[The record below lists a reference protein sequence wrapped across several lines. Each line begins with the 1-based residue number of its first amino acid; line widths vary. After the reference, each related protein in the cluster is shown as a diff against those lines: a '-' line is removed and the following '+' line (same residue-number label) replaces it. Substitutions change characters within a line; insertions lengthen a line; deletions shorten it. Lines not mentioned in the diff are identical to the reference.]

1 MVTRQNTSNRKPA
14 GKGGRKPAVKS
25 SAKASAKGPAKAS
38 AKTSGHTS
46 PGAPGCILADAAR
59 HGIRQV
65 MDADG
70 NLTGD
75 LADPGLDDATL
86 HGLYEMLVLVRAIDD
101 RGWTLQ
107 RSGRVEF
114 WIPHRGLEAVHTGA
128 TLAFAPEDWIFLG
141 YRHPG
146 TLLMRGVPLEQLFTQ
161 FFGRAGEPLKG
172 RRLPT
177 LMGDRRANVV
187 PMTTQVGSYIPHA
200 CGAAWAAKIKGHDTR
215 FMAFFGEG
223 SSSRGE
229 FHSALNFAG
238 IHKPPV
244 VFMCENNGWAVTTPT
259 DLQTGSATFAEKG
272 DAYGV
277 RNLRVDGNDP
287 LAVYAVTK
295 EARALCPEQGATLI
309 EAITYRMGYHTTSD
323 NPDLY
328 RTPEDVAVWEP
339 WCPLARMRKY
349 LEKRGLWDEA
359 RETALWARVKA
370 DIDVAVKAAEAKPF
384 PEPST
389 MFDDTFAEPTW
400 MIEEQRR
407 QLLAELED
415 R

>member
-1 MVTRQNTSNRKPA
+1 MARQKTSKP
-14 GKGGRKPAVKS
+14 KPGRKPVA
-25 SAKASAKGPAKAS
+25 PA
-38 AKTSGHTS
+38 
-46 PGAPGCILADAAR
+46 CILADAPAR
-59 HGIRQV
+59 GIRQV
-65 MDADG
+65 MDA
-70 NLTGD
+70 NGD
-75 LADPGLDDATL
+75 LVGDLPDPGLDAKTL
-86 HGLYEMLVLVRAIDD
+86 RGLYEMLVLVRAIDD

-128 TLAFAPEDWIFLG
+128 TLAYKPDDWIFLG

-146 TLLMRGVPLEQLFTQ
+146 TLLMRGVPLAQLFIQ
-161 FFGRAGEPLKG
+161 FFGREGEPLKG

-200 CGAAWAAKIKGHDTR
+200 CGAAWAAKIKGDDTR

-238 IHKPPV
+238 VHKPPV
-244 VFMCENNGWAVTTPT
+244 VFLCENNGWAVTTPT
-259 DLQTGSATFAEKG
+259 SLQTGSATFAEKG

-287 LAVYAVTK
+287 LAVYSVTK
-295 EARALCPEQGATLI
+295 EARYLSPEIGATLI

-328 RTPEDVAVWEP
+328 RSADEVAVWEP
-339 WCPLARMRKY
+339 WCPLKRMRKY
-349 LEKRGLWDEA
+349 LEKRGLWNDDEEA
-359 RETALWARVKA
+359 ALWARVKA
-370 DIDVAVKAAEAKPF
+370 DIDAAVKHAEAQPF
-384 PEPST
+384 PDPST

-400 MIEEQRR
+400 MLEEQRR
-407 QLLAELED
+407 QLLAELEG